1 MGTFETPVTMQTGAR
16 HKYFSSPVSTQ
27 SESDKA
33 SRLIPRVGNQTA
45 VIEGKINLIP
55 KNAKKAGL

>member
-1 MGTFETPVTMQTGAR
+1 MGAFETPITMQTGAG

-33 SRLIPRVGNQTA
+33 SRLMPRVNNQTA
-45 VIEGKINLIP
+45 NIEGKSKLIP
-55 KNAKKAGL
+55 RK

>member
-1 MGTFETPVTMQTGAR
+1 MGTFETPVTMQTGAG

-33 SRLIPRVGNQTA
+33 SRLIPRVGNQTV
-45 VIEGKINLIP
+45 VIEGKIKLVPRN
-55 KNAKKAGL
+55 GR